1 MILSVQSDTVAA
13 SDIGVMSGM
22 HDIGT

>member
-1 MILSVQSDTVAA
+1 MRGATAAA

>member
-1 MILSVQSDTVAA
+1 MILPVQSDTVAA